1 MNHERYLSYRS
12 AARSLARMPL
22 DHHERERL
30 RDTAEGLLL
39 TADPDDAEPLRS
51 DAALALSLLVGQRR
65 LDDLSADVLW
75 RELSDCG
82 PAESHTADRPRGL
95 SFAGSL

>member
-1 MNHERYLSYRS
+1 MNHERYLAYRS
-12 AARSLARMPL
+12 AARSLAQMPL

-39 TADPDDAEPLRS
+39 TTDPDDAEPLRS
-51 DAALALSLLVGQRR
+51 DAALALSLLVGQQR
-65 LDDLSADVLW
+65 LDDLIADVLW
-75 RELSDCG
+75 QGISDCG
-82 PAESHTADRPRGL
+82 PAASRRARRPRGL